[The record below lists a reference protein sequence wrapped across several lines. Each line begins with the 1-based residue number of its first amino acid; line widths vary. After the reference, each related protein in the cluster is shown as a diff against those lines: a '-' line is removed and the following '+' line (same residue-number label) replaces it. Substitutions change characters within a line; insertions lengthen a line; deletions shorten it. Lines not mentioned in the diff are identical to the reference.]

1 MRLLR
6 TVKLTKISS
15 SSNGQY
21 VRGRW
26 VESKTEIENF
36 RGTWQPA
43 RGRVMEL
50 LPEGKR
56 NRETF
61 ICYAP
66 IDMEFTSADPE
77 SGKSGDLILWED
89 KLYEV
94 VLSSKWKNML
104 INHWELVCVR
114 KIEGTK
120 VSFNPGEYKESVGVS
135 EKETHNAGE

>member
-1 MRLLR
+1 MSLLR
-6 TVKLTKISS
+6 TVKLIKISS

-26 VESKTEIENF
+26 VESKNETEVF

-66 IDMEFTSADPE
+66 ISMEFTSADPE

-94 VLSSKWKNML
+94 VLSSKWRNMI

-120 VSFNPGEYKESVGVS
+120 ISFSVDEKESVSVS
-135 EKETHNAGE
+135 EKETHDVG